1 MKFEDIRTGMKV
13 DYITGTGER
22 IYIGKVIGIGMKP
35 FIFDGLTIAMVKIE
49 EENESSSIKY
59 LSPSNIEP
67 HIEPHIE
74 HITTD
79 LLAEKLNELE
89 DIVDDREFI
98 FVAIEEMGELTQ
110 CLTKYLRAND
120 ENHTYDFDHLH
131 EEFADVLVCMNHL
144 KSIFG
149 FDTQETRKRML
160 KKLDRAIERS
170 K

>member
-1 MKFEDIRTGMKV
+1 MKIEQVHYGMKV
-13 DYITGTGER
+13 DQITDTGDS
-22 IYIGKVIGIGMKP
+22 IYVGE
-35 FIFDGLTIAMVKIE
+35 IFYMNNMLFVSEDTCISIVGCKDDDGNIRYF
-49 EENESSSIKY
+49 N
-59 LSPSNIEP
+59 PSNIEP
-67 HIEPHIE
+67 HTER
-74 HITTD
+74 ITTD
-79 LLAEKLNELE
+79 LLAEKLIELE
-89 DIVDDREFI
+89 DIVNDNDFI
-98 FVAIEEMGELTQ
+98 VTIAIEEMSELTQ

-160 KKLDRAIERS
+160 EKLDRAIERS

>member
-13 DYITGTGER
+13 DYITG
-22 IYIGKVIGIGMKP
+22 
-35 FIFDGLTIAMVKIE
+35 
-49 EENESSSIKY
+49 
-59 LSPSNIEP
+59 
-67 HIEPHIE
+67 
-74 HITTD
+74 D
-79 LLAEKLNELE
+79 LLAERLNELE
-89 DIVDDREFI
+89 DIVGDEKCVLI
-98 FVAIEEMGELTQ
+98 AIEEMGELTQ

-160 KKLDRAIERS
+160 EKLDRAIE
-170 K
+170 KTKGVKG

>member
-13 DYITGTGER
+13 DYITGNGER
-22 IYIGKVIGIGMKP
+22 IYIGKVIGVGMKP
-35 FIFDGLTIAMVKIE
+35 FIFDGLTIATVKIE

-67 HIEPHIE
+67 HIE

-89 DIVDDREFI
+89 DIVNDDEFI
-98 FVAIEEMGELTQ
+98 VTVAIEEMSELTQ
-110 CLTKYLRAND
+110 CLTKYLRANNK
-120 ENHTYDFDHLH
+120 EHTYDFDHLH

-160 KKLDRAIERS
+160 EKLDRAIERN

>member
-1 MKFEDIRTGMKV
+1 MKIEQIHYGMKV
-13 DYITGTGER
+13 DYITGTGDSIYVGEIFYINSMLFMSED
-22 IYIGKVIGIGMKP
+22 IYISLVGCKDD
-35 FIFDGLTIAMVKIE
+35 DGNIRYF
-49 EENESSSIKY
+49 SPSSIK
-59 LSPSNIEP
+59 P
-67 HIEPHIE
+67 HDER
-74 HITTD
+74 ITTD
-79 LLAEKLNELE
+79 LLAEKLNKLE
-89 DIVDDREFI
+89 DIVDNKEFI

-120 ENHTYDFDHLH
+120 ENRIYDFDHLH

-160 KKLDRAIERS
+160 EKLDRAIERS

>member
-1 MKFEDIRTGMKV
+1 MKIKDIRTGMKV

-22 IYIGKVIGIGMKP
+22 IYVGKV
-35 FIFDGLTIAMVKIE
+35 DGFKIE
-49 EENESSSIKY
+49 AFVDDIVSVVCKDESNLIRTF
-59 LSPSNIEP
+59 SPLCL
-67 HIEPHIE
+67 EPHIE

-89 DIVDDREFI
+89 DIVGDEKCVLI
-98 FVAIEEMGELTQ
+98 AIEEMGELTQ

-160 KKLDRAIERS
+160 EKLNRAIERS

>member
-1 MKFEDIRTGMKV
+1 MKIEQIHYGMEVDQITSTGDRIYVGKIFYINNMLFVSEDI
-13 DYITGTGER
+13 YIATVGC
-22 IYIGKVIGIGMKP
+22 IDD
-35 FIFDGLTIAMVKIE
+35 DG
-49 EENESSSIKY
+49 NIKY
-59 LSPSNIEP
+59 FSLSN
-67 HIEPHIE
+67 IEPHIE

-79 LLAEKLNELE
+79 LLAEKLNKLE
-89 DIVDDREFI
+89 DIVDNEEFI

-120 ENHTYDFDHLH
+120 ENRTYDFDHLH

-160 KKLDRAIERS
+160 EKLDRAIERS

>member
-1 MKFEDIRTGMKV
+1 MKIENIHYGMEV
-13 DYITGTGER
+13 DYITGTGDR
-22 IYIGKVIGIGMKP
+22 IYVGKVFYIDGMT
-35 FIFDGLTIAMVKIE
+35 FVSDYIYMATVGCMDDDG
-49 EENESSSIKY
+49 NIKCF
-59 LSPSNIEP
+59 SPSS
-67 HIEPHIE
+67 IEPHIE

-79 LLAEKLNELE
+79 LLAEKLIELE
-89 DIVDDREFI
+89 DIVGDKKCI
-98 FVAIEEMGELTQ
+98 LITIEEMGELTQ

-160 KKLDRAIERS
+160 EKLDRAIERS

>member
-1 MKFEDIRTGMKV
+1 MKIEQVHYGMKV
-13 DYITGTGER
+13 DQITDTGDS
-22 IYIGKVIGIGMKP
+22 IYVGE
-35 FIFDGLTIAMVKIE
+35 IFYMNNMLFVSEDTCISMVGCKDDDGNIR
-49 EENESSSIKY
+49 Y
-59 LSPSNIEP
+59 FPPSNIEP
-67 HIEPHIE
+67 HTEPHIE

-79 LLAEKLNELE
+79 LLAEKLNKLE
-89 DIVDDREFI
+89 DIVDIEEFI

-120 ENHTYDFDHLH
+120 ENRTYDFDHLH

-160 KKLDRAIERS
+160 EKLDGAIERS

>member
-1 MKFEDIRTGMKV
+1 MTKDQYDKEILRTLKS
-13 DYITGTGER
+13 ISANLSL
-22 IYIGKVIGIGMKP
+22 IAKKLNSI
-35 FIFDGLTIAMVKIE
+35 DGNIL
-49 EENESSSIKY
+49 Y
-59 LSPSNIEP
+59 YHPSNIEP
-67 HIEPHIE
+67 HVE

-79 LLAEKLNELE
+79 LLAEKLNKLE
-89 DIVDDREFI
+89 DIVDNDEFI

-120 ENHTYDFDHLH
+120 ENHKYDFDHLH

-160 KKLDRAIERS
+160 EKLNRAIERS

>member
-1 MKFEDIRTGMKV
+1 MKIEQIHYGMEV
-13 DYITGTGER
+13 DHITGTGDR
-22 IYIGKVIGIGMKP
+22 IYVGK
-35 FIFDGLTIAMVKIE
+35 IFYINNMLFVSEDIYIATVGCIDDDG
-49 EENESSSIKY
+49 NIKCF
-59 LSPSNIEP
+59 SPCSIEP